1 MIKKEIYIKFL
12 NQRPMPFFTKKSLES
27 PTQQDATKKKYPKLK
42 ILKKP
47 KIFIIPKN
55 IFLGFLKLKMNNET
69 ET

>member
-1 MIKKEIYIKFL
+1 
-12 NQRPMPFFTKKSLES
+12 MPFFTKKSLE
-27 PTQQDATKKKYPKLK
+27 QDATKKKYPKLK

-55 IFLGFLKLKMNNET
+55 IFLGFLKLNMNDET

>member
-1 MIKKEIYIKFL
+1 MLFL
-12 NQRPMPFFTKKSLES
+12 SYKALVS
-27 PTQQDATKKKYPKLK
+27 PTQQDATKKNYPKLK

-55 IFLGFLKLKMNNET
+55 IFLGFLKLNMNDET